1 MMSHTARIA
10 EMYATIQAADFGT
23 ISEKLEVEGLPLYV
37 TFDRYNKLRTHLTMK
52 HGEAVMY
59 VTFETV
65 GELMQAQVSIPDPMP
80 QFFTEILAYFGI
92 KP

>member
-1 MMSHTARIA
+1 MSIHTIA
-10 EMYATIQAADFGT
+10 EMYATINEADFGT
-23 ISEKLEVEGLPLYV
+23 ISEKFEVEGLPLYV
-37 TFDRYNKLRTHLTMK
+37 TFDRYNKLRTHLTVK

-65 GELMQAQVSIPDPMP
+65 GELMQAQLSIPDPMP
-80 QFFTEILAYFGI
+80 QVFTEILAYFWI